1 MSTVFATLARPM
13 GGYAPLGPRVRGA
26 GIVPVLIEW
35 DRRARERAR
44 LRRTL
49 PCHLE
54 DMGLTPA
61 FVAAECAKPFW
72 RG

>member
-1 MSTVFATLARPM
+1 MSSVFAVSPGPVR
-13 GGYAPLGPRVRGA
+13 GYAPLGPRLRVA
-26 GIVPVLIEW
+26 KIVSILIEW
-35 DRRARERAR
+35 DRRVRERAR

-61 FVAAECAKPFW
+61 FVARECAKPFW
-72 RG
+72 RA